1 MPDRLDGD
9 HRRIRSRT
17 SLRGFRALLLA
28 AALVLAAPVAL
39 AQAAPATKKRASSRP
54 TVSAFSFSPAGFAV
68 GQMLSSG
75 RAQRATTITYRLSKR
90 STVTIRIARKLAGR
104 KSGRRCVKSTS
115 RLRSR
120 PGCSRYVTSGTLI
133 RPNQGAGTRTL
144 AFSGRLHGRA
154 LPLGSYRATIRA
166 RDRRRHKSAPKITTF
181 TVGAG
186 QPQQSSGTPAA
197 PAVPTAPGAQRR
209 LIRPCTVTLPN
220 IGAVV
225 SAVASA
231 VPGSVVCVAPGTYG
245 KLTLSARPAG
255 EVVIQPAG
263 TATIAGASLSG
274 SHLTLEGFN
283 VAGDEVAVQP
293 GSDHIAVQFNQI
305 SGGYFGVD
313 AGPTTNTN
321 VSDVVVRGNKLVGP
335 FGEDAIRLNRYH
347 DGDGDG
353 VGILIEGNEITAVR
367 ENGNHSDCLQSVWGG
382 DHLVFRRNYLHDNRC
397 QGFFIKDQPANV
409 DGVVAT
415 DNLMLRDAA
424 PCAVGGCGQPSVFQ
438 LFGPMSNLVISQ
450 NTIWTPEGETPVTLR
465 DSGWGPVS
473 VSGNVI
479 YRFWSDTAAPFAS
492 YTASNNVAAK
502 REGTWPAT
510 GIAIVGGPRF
520 QNPAVDDYRTNDGRG
535 VTWAPAEQHY
545 GP

>member
-1 MPDRLDGD
+1 
-9 HRRIRSRT
+9 
-17 SLRGFRALLLA
+17 
-28 AALVLAAPVAL
+28 VAPV
-39 AQAAPATKKRASSRP
+39 
-54 TVSAFSFSPAGFAV
+54 
-68 GQMLSSG
+68 
-75 RAQRATTITYRLSKR
+75 
-90 STVTIRIARKLAGR
+90 
-104 KSGRRCVKSTS
+104 
-115 RLRSR
+115 
-120 PGCSRYVTSGTLI
+120 
-133 RPNQGAGTRTL
+133 
-144 AFSGRLHGRA
+144 
-154 LPLGSYRATIRA
+154 
-166 RDRRRHKSAPKITTF
+166 
-181 TVGAG
+181 
-186 QPQQSSGTPAA
+186 
-197 PAVPTAPGAQRR
+197 
-209 LIRPCTVTLPN
+209 
-220 IGAVV
+220 
-225 SAVASA
+225 
-231 VPGSVVCVAPGTYG
+231 TYG

-305 SGGYFGVD
+305 SGGYLGID

-409 DGVVAT
+409 DGVVAD

-424 PCAVGGCGQPSVFQ
+424 PCAVGGCGQPSIFQ
-438 LFGPMSNLVISQ
+438 LFGPMSNLVVSH

-465 DSGWGPVS
+465 ESGWGAVS
-473 VSGNVI
+473 VTGNVV
-479 YRFWSDTAAPFAS
+479 YRFWSDTAGPFAS

-510 GIAIVGGPRF
+510 GVAIVGSPRF
-520 QNPAVDDYRTNDGRG
+520 QNPAADDYRTNDGRG
-535 VTWAPAEQHY
+535 VTWAPADQHY